1 MLDAVFH
8 RFVDQ
13 SPATV
18 MVGGLLE
25 RVMTPEK
32 LDAWFEETA
41 EEQYTRTLLFS
52 TVFDLMSQV
61 VCGIQPSMHAAYQA
75 KIAEVGVSIKSVYN
89 KLNGIEAA
97 TSSALVGASA
107 ECLDPI
113 VTQMGGTL
121 PPAVPGYRLKIV
133 DGNCLS
139 ATQHRLSELRVLS
152 SGALPGKSL
161 VVYDPARQMAIDA
174 ICCEDGHVQERKLFD
189 HLLTRVEADDIWMG
203 DRNFCT
209 RALLSGIE
217 ARSAY
222 FIIRHHRNLA
232 WEEASS
238 LLEEGRIETGMVYEQ
253 RVRIRDED
261 GVSHLWRRIVLKL
274 DQPTR
279 DGDTEI
285 VILTNLPKRAAT
297 AKQIARLYRQR
308 WSIEQAF
315 QELTL
320 HLNAEIN
327 TLGYPPAALFAFAL
341 ALVAYNILAVVKA
354 ALRCVHGVEKIEQEF
369 SGYYLANEIATTYRG
384 MMIAIPS
391 EQWGLFREWTIP
403 QLVQMLLQLA
413 DKVKLRH
420 FKKHPRGPKKTPP
433 KRQKDKTKPHVS
445 TARLLAKRKT
455 AKKKL

>member
-13 SPATV
+13 SPVTV

-25 RVMTPEK
+25 RVLTPEK
-32 LDAWFEETA
+32 LDAWFEQTA
-41 EEQYTRTLLFS
+41 EAQYTRELLFS

-61 VCGIQPSMHAAYQA
+61 VCGIRPSMHAAYQA
-75 KIAEVGVSIKSVYN
+75 NAAEIGVSIQSVYN
-89 KLNGIEAA
+89 KLNGIEAP
-97 TSSALVGASA
+97 TSSALVGYSA
-107 ECLDPI
+107 ICLDPI
-113 VTQMGGTL
+113 VAQLGGTL

-152 SGALPGKSL
+152 AGALPGKSL

-174 ICCEDGHVQERKLFD
+174 ICCEDGHVQERALFD
-189 HLLTRVEADDIWMG
+189 HLLDLVEVDDVWMG

-209 RALLSGIE
+209 RAFLSGID

-222 FIIRHHRNLA
+222 FIIRHHQSLP
-232 WEEASS
+232 WEEVSF
-238 LLEEGRIETGMVYEQ
+238 LIEHGRIETGVVYEQ
-253 RVRIRDED
+253 TVRIRDEE
-261 GVSHLWRRIVLKL
+261 GIGHTWRRIVFQL

-285 VILTNLPKRAAT
+285 VILSNLPKGAAT
-297 AKQIARLYRQR
+297 AKQIARLYRKR
-308 WSIEQAF
+308 WSIEHAF
-315 QELTL
+315 QELAQN
-320 HLNAEIN
+320 LNAEIN

-354 ALRCVHGVEKIEQEF
+354 ALRDVHGVETIEKEF
-369 SGYYLANEIATTYRG
+369 SGYYLADEIAATYRG
-384 MMIAIPS
+384 MMIAIPP
-391 EQWGLFREWTIP
+391 EQWAIFRQWTIP
-403 QLVQMLLQLA
+403 QLVPMLRQLA
-413 DKVKLRH
+413 EKVDLRR
-420 FKKHPRGPKKTPP
+420 FKKHPRGPKKPRP
-433 KRQKDKTKPHVS
+433 KREWDETQPHVS

-455 AKKKL
+455 EKKKP

>member
-13 SPATV
+13 SPVTV

-25 RVMTPEK
+25 RVLTPEK
-32 LDAWFEETA
+32 LDELFEHTA

-75 KIAEVGVSIKSVYN
+75 AVAEVSVSIKSVYN
-89 KLNGIEAA
+89 KLNGIEPP
-97 TSSALVGASA
+97 TSAALVRFSVESMG
-107 ECLDPI
+107 PI
-113 VTQMGGTL
+113 VAQMGGTL
-121 PPAVPGYRLKIV
+121 PPSVPGYRLKIV

-139 ATQHRLSELRVLS
+139 ATEHRLQELRVLS

-161 VVYDPARQMAIDA
+161 VVYDPALQMATDA
-174 ICCEDGHVQERKLFD
+174 ICCEDGHAQERA
-189 HLLTRVEADDIWMG
+189 LLDQLLPLVEANDVWLA

-209 RALLSGIE
+209 RGFLSGIE

-222 FIIRHHRNLA
+222 FIIRHHQKLA
-232 WEEASS
+232 WEAAS
-238 LLEEGRIETGMVYEQ
+238 LLIEEGRIETGIVFEQ
-253 RVRIRDED
+253 RIRVRDEE
-261 GVSHLWRRIVLKL
+261 GVTHLWRRIVLKL

-285 VILTNLPKRAAT
+285 IILTDVPKRSASAQ
-297 AKQIARLYRQR
+297 QIARLYRRR
-308 WSIEQAF
+308 WTIEHAF
-315 QELTL
+315 QELAE

-327 TLGYPPAALFAFAL
+327 TLGYPPAALFAFCL

-354 ALRCVHGVEKIEQEF
+354 ALRCVHGIEKIEQEL

-384 MMIAIPS
+384 MMIAIPP
-391 EQWGLFREWTIP
+391 EQWGIFRQWSIP
-403 QLVQMLLQLA
+403 QLVEMLLQLA
-413 DKVKLRH
+413 GKVKLRR
-420 FKKHPRGPKKTPP
+420 FKKHPRGPQKQPP

-445 TARLLAKRKT
+445 TARLIAQRKT
-455 AKKKL
+455 AKQTS

>member
-13 SPATV
+13 SPVTV

-25 RVMTPEK
+25 RVLTPEK
-32 LDAWFEETA
+32 LDAWFEQTTEK
-41 EEQYTRTLLFS
+41 QYTRELLFS
-52 TVFDLMSQV
+52 TIFDLMSQV
-61 VCGIQPSMHAAYQA
+61 VCGIRPSMHAAYQA
-75 KIAEVGVSIKSVYN
+75 KVSAMSVSIKSVYN
-89 KLNGIEAA
+89 KLNGIEAP
-97 TSSALVGASA
+97 TSSALVGYSA
-107 ECLDPI
+107 ACLDPI
-113 VTQMGGTL
+113 VTQLGGTL
-121 PPAVPGYRLKIV
+121 SPAIPNYRLKIV

-174 ICCEDGHVQERKLFD
+174 ICCEDGHVQERALFD
-189 HLLTRVEADDIWMG
+189 HLLERVEADDIWMG

-209 RALLSGIE
+209 RAFLSGIE

-222 FIIRHHRNLA
+222 FIIRHHQNLP
-232 WEEASS
+232 WEAVSFLIEQ
-238 LLEEGRIETGMVYEQ
+238 GRIETGVVYEQ
-253 RVRIRDED
+253 TVRIRDED
-261 GVSHLWRRIVLKL
+261 GISYLWRRIVLRL

-285 VILTNLPKRAAT
+285 VILSNLPKGAAT

-308 WSIEQAF
+308 WNIEQAF
-315 QELTL
+315 QELTQ

-327 TLGYPPAALFAFAL
+327 TLGYPSAALFAFAL

-354 ALRCVHGVEKIEQEF
+354 ALRGVHGVEKIEQEF
-369 SGYYLANEIATTYRG
+369 SGYYLADEIATTYRG
-384 MMIAIPS
+384 MMIAIPP
-391 EQWGLFREWTIP
+391 EQWGIFRQWTIP

-413 DKVKLRH
+413 GQVDLRR

-433 KRQKDKTKPHVS
+433 KREKDETKPHVS

-455 AKKKL
+455 KKKKP

>member
-1 MLDAVFH
+1 MLNAVFD

-13 SPATV
+13 SPVTV

-32 LDAWFEETA
+32 LDAWFEQTA

-61 VCGIQPSMHAAYQA
+61 VCGIRPSLHAAYQA
-75 KIAEVGVSIKSVYN
+75 NVAEVGVSIKSVYN
-89 KLNGIEAA
+89 KLNSLEAP
-97 TSSALVGASA
+97 TSSALVGYSA
-107 ECLDPI
+107 TCLDPI
-113 VTQMGGTL
+113 VSQMGGTL

-174 ICCEDGHVQERKLFD
+174 ICCEDGHVQERALFD
-189 HLLTRVEADDIWMG
+189 HLLTRVEANDVWMG

-209 RALLSGIE
+209 RAFLRGIE

-222 FIIRHHRNLA
+222 FTIRHHQNLP
-232 WEEASS
+232 WEEVS
-238 LLEEGRIETGMVYEQ
+238 LLLEQGRIETGVVHEQ

-261 GVSHLWRRIVLKL
+261 GVCHRWRRIVLKL

-279 DGDTEI
+279 EGDTEI
-285 VILTNLPKRAAT
+285 VLLSNLPEGAAT
-297 AKQIARLYRQR
+297 AKQIAQLYRQR

-315 QELTL
+315 QELAE

-327 TLGYPPAALFAFAL
+327 TLGYPSAALFAFAL

-384 MMIAIPS
+384 MMIAIPP
-391 EQWGLFREWTIP
+391 EQWGIFRQWTIS
-403 QLVQMLLQLA
+403 QLVQMLRQLA
-413 DKVKLRH
+413 DKVNLRH
-420 FKKHPRGPKKTPP
+420 FKKHPRGPKKPRP
-433 KRQKDKTKPHVS
+433 KRQKDETKPHVS
-445 TARLLAKRKT
+445 TARLLAKRKI
-455 AKKKL
+455 AKKKP

>member
-1 MLDAVFH
+1 MLDAVFD
-8 RFVDQ
+8 RFADQ

-25 RVMTPEK
+25 RVLTPEK
-32 LDAWFEETA
+32 LDAWFAQTA
-41 EEQYTRTLLFS
+41 EVQYTRTLLFS

-75 KIAEVGVSIKSVYN
+75 KAAEIGVSIKSVYN
-89 KLNGIEAA
+89 KLNGIEAP
-97 TSSALVGASA
+97 TSSALVGYSA

-113 VTQMGGTL
+113 ITHMGGTL
-121 PPAVPGYRLKIV
+121 PPGVPGYRLKIV

-139 ATQHRLSELRVLS
+139 ATQHRLSELRLLS
-152 SGALPGKSL
+152 AGALPGKSL

-174 ICCEDGHVQERKLFD
+174 ICCEDGHVQERALFD
-189 HLLTRVEADDIWMG
+189 HLLALVEANDVWMG

-209 RALLSGIE
+209 RGFLSGIE

-222 FIIRHHRNLA
+222 FIIRHHENLV
-232 WEEASS
+232 WKEVS
-238 LLEEGRIETGMVYEQ
+238 LLIEHGRIETGVVYEQ
-253 RVRIRDED
+253 TVRIRDEE
-261 GVSHLWRRIVLKL
+261 GRSHTWRRIVLQL

-279 DGDTEI
+279 DGDTQI
-285 VILTNLPKRAAT
+285 VILSNLPKGAAT
-297 AKQIARLYRQR
+297 AKQIARLYRKR
-308 WSIEQAF
+308 WNIEHAF

-354 ALRCVHGVEKIEQEF
+354 ALRCVHGVDKIEKEF

-384 MMIAIPS
+384 MMIAIPP
-391 EQWGLFREWTIP
+391 EQWAIFRQWTIP
-403 QLVQMLLQLA
+403 QLVPVLLQLA
-413 DKVKLRH
+413 DQVKLRR
-420 FKKHPRGPKKTPP
+420 FKKHPRGPKKPRP
-433 KRQKDKTKPHVS
+433 KREKDETKPHVS

-455 AKKKL
+455 DKMKP

>member
-1 MLDAVFH
+1 MLNAVFD

-13 SPATV
+13 SPVTV

-32 LDAWFEETA
+32 LDAWFEQTA

-61 VCGIQPSMHAAYQA
+61 VCGIRPSLHAAYQA
-75 KIAEVGVSIKSVYN
+75 NVAEVGVSIKSVYN
-89 KLNGIEAA
+89 KLNSLEAP
-97 TSSALVGASA
+97 TSSALVGYSA
-107 ECLDPI
+107 TCLDPI
-113 VTQMGGTL
+113 VSQMGGTL

-174 ICCEDGHVQERKLFD
+174 ICCEDGHVQERALFD
-189 HLLTRVEADDIWMG
+189 HLLTRVEANDVWMG

-209 RALLSGIE
+209 RAFLRGIE

-222 FIIRHHRNLA
+222 FTIRHHQSLP
-232 WEEASS
+232 WEEVS
-238 LLEEGRIETGMVYEQ
+238 LLLEQGRIETGVVHEQ

-261 GVSHLWRRIVLKL
+261 GVCHRWRRIVLKL

-279 DGDTEI
+279 EGDTEI
-285 VILTNLPKRAAT
+285 VLLSNLPEGAAT
-297 AKQIARLYRQR
+297 AKQIAQLYRQR

-315 QELTL
+315 QELAE

-327 TLGYPPAALFAFAL
+327 TLGYPSAALFAFAL

-384 MMIAIPS
+384 MMIAIPP
-391 EQWGLFREWTIP
+391 EQWGIFRQWTIS
-403 QLVQMLLQLA
+403 QLVQMLRQLA
-413 DKVKLRH
+413 DKVNLRH
-420 FKKHPRGPKKTPP
+420 FKKHPRGPKKPRP
-433 KRQKDKTKPHVS
+433 KRQKDETKPHVS
-445 TARLLAKRKT
+445 TARLLAKRKI
-455 AKKKL
+455 AKKKP

>member
-13 SPATV
+13 SPVTV

-25 RVMTPEK
+25 RVLTPEK
-32 LDAWFEETA
+32 LDAWFEQTTEK
-41 EEQYTRTLLFS
+41 QYTRELLFS
-52 TVFDLMSQV
+52 TIFDLMSQV
-61 VCGIQPSMHAAYQA
+61 VCGIRPSMHAAYQA
-75 KIAEVGVSIKSVYN
+75 KVSAMSVSIKSVYN
-89 KLNGIEAA
+89 KLNGIETP
-97 TSSALVGASA
+97 TSSALVGYSA
-107 ECLDPI
+107 ACLDPI
-113 VTQMGGTL
+113 VTQLGGTL
-121 PPAVPGYRLKIV
+121 SPAIPNYRLKIV

-174 ICCEDGHVQERKLFD
+174 ICCEDGHVQERALFD
-189 HLLTRVEADDIWMG
+189 HLLERVEADDIWMG

-209 RALLSGIE
+209 RAFLSGIE

-222 FIIRHHRNLA
+222 FIIRHHQNLP
-232 WEEASS
+232 WEAVSFLIEQ
-238 LLEEGRIETGMVYEQ
+238 GRIETGVVYEQ
-253 RVRIRDED
+253 TVRIRDED
-261 GVSHLWRRIVLKL
+261 GISYLWRRIVLRL

-285 VILTNLPKRAAT
+285 VILSNLPKGAAT

-308 WSIEQAF
+308 WNIEQAF
-315 QELTL
+315 QELTQ

-327 TLGYPPAALFAFAL
+327 TLGYPSAALFAFAL

-354 ALRCVHGVEKIEQEF
+354 ALRGVHGVEKIEQEF
-369 SGYYLANEIATTYRG
+369 SGYYLADEIATTYRG
-384 MMIAIPS
+384 MMIAIPP
-391 EQWGLFREWTIP
+391 EQWGIFRQWTIP

-413 DKVKLRH
+413 GQVDLRH

-433 KRQKDKTKPHVS
+433 KREKDETKPHVS

-455 AKKKL
+455 KKKKP